1 MAGVDRSQIDAMLH
15 AAVQSA
21 YDRDRVLF
29 EERAHERSIVFH
41 IARHLAARVEALLP
55 GWSVDVDYDRWHP
68 AAIEGVKKQLRWRRA
83 ERANAAAA
91 AQATER
97 KRASDRERGHTATAR
112 AATERDAAALNN
124 DNNGA
129 DVYPDIIVHRR
140 SGLSAENDLL
150 VVEVKKEENP
160 GHEDDRDKL
169 RAFMGTPFCYQHAA
183 FLVLPRDG
191 GFPHWE
197 WIPLPESNSASAGS

>member
-1 MAGVDRSQIDAMLH
+1 MPCCRRLSSLRMTASACSLRSGRTSDRSSFISH
-15 AAVQSA
+15 ATW
-21 YDRDRVLF
+21 L
-29 EERAHERSIVFH
+29 
-41 IARHLAARVEALLP
+41 RVEALLP

-83 ERANAAAA
+83 ERASAAA
-91 AQATER
+91 AQAAER
-97 KRASDRERGHTATAR
+97 KRASDGERGQAAADTVR
-112 AATERDAAALNN
+112 AAAERDAAGL
-124 DNNGA
+124 DSDDNGA

-150 VVEVKKEENP
+150 VVEVKKEENAS
-160 GHEDDRDKL
+160 HEDDRDKL

-197 WIPLPESNSASAGS
+197 WIPLPEPNSASTGS

>member
-1 MAGVDRSQIDAMLH
+1 VVGVDRSQIDAMLQ

-21 YDRDRVLF
+21 YDRERVLF

-83 ERANAAAA
+83 ERDAP
-91 AQATER
+91 
-97 KRASDRERGHTATAR
+97 AR
-112 AATERDAAALNN
+112 DG
-124 DNNGA
+124 DDNGA

-169 RAFMGTPFCYQHAA
+169 RAFMGSPFCYQHAA

-197 WIPLPESNSASAGS
+197 WIPLPEPNSASTGS